1 MHVERL
7 AIAQQFTAQRRRH
20 LLVVVRAH
28 IGEHRI
34 TLLGRGQDGR
44 HLADTGQ
51 AHLQGARNRGRAHG
65 EHVHM
70 GAQRLD
76 VLLVLHAE
84 PLFLVDD
91 HQAEVL
97 PPHTGLQ

>member
-1 MHVERL
+1 
-7 AIAQQFTAQRRRH
+7 
-20 LLVVVRAH
+20 
-28 IGEHRI
+28 
-34 TLLGRGQDGR
+34 
-44 HLADTGQ
+44 
-51 AHLQGARNRGRAHG
+51 
-65 EHVHM
+65 M